1 MVLIN
6 YLTRKCFS
14 QPQNLLQATKYVVQ
28 SSKWLYNGKYSPAF
42 LQVKLRLLS
51 FHFYADGGW
60 GLLSCA
66 WAVDLIIFC
75 HMGISELKM
84 WLMLWFFKHCCH
96 FCYVGYARNDKASE
110 ISYFR
115 FHPQSWITPDCVNN
129 ILLCIYYQPG
139 PGKTNASILSFSNF
153 RDIRVRTLTLVQSL
167 DKIAWI
173 CYPRS

>member
-1 MVLIN
+1 MQYKVAN
-6 YLTRKCFS
+6 D
-14 QPQNLLQATKYVVQ
+14 TKHKVAIAF
-28 SSKWLYNGKYSPAF
+28 YNGKYSPAF

-173 CYPRS
+173 CCPRS

>member
-1 MVLIN
+1 MQHKVAN
-6 YLTRKCFS
+6 D
-14 QPQNLLQATKYVVQ
+14 TKHKVAIAF
-28 SSKWLYNGKYSPAF
+28 YNGKYSPAF

-84 WLMLWFFKHCCH
+84 WLMRLFFKHCCH

-110 ISYFR
+110 ISYSR